1 VLITNVPLISKKNK
15 QPCCSE
21 KIEVYSEQNGSQSES
36 PWIFKMEFMNMEYL
50 ADCKQLVQFT
60 MYESIHYSATYGIL
74 LYNDTVVLQTHNAL
88 YSLPLTSNHT
98 LSHVLQTLKFDCYA
112 IDITSRFT
120 LNHITNFIMHHK
132 LHQLYPLTMNI
143 YTSKFMLQSMI
154 STQSLP
160 PTKAI
165 QETVFYSI
173 QPTHIAAVCA
183 EFVLE

>member
-1 VLITNVPLISKKNK
+1 
-15 QPCCSE
+15 
-21 KIEVYSEQNGSQSES
+21 
-36 PWIFKMEFMNMEYL
+36 MECL

-60 MYESIHYSATYGIL
+60 LYESIHQSATYGVL

-88 YSLPLTSNHT
+88 YSLPLSVKNT
-98 LSHVLQTLKFDCYA
+98 LSQVLQILKFDCYA

-120 LNHITNFIMHHK
+120 LNHITKFIMHYK
-132 LHQLYPLTMNI
+132 LCQLYPFTMNI

-154 STQSLP
+154 SNQSLP
-160 PTKAI
+160 PTKVM

>member
-1 VLITNVPLISKKNK
+1 MSLTYL
-15 QPCCSE
+15 
-21 KIEVYSEQNGSQSES
+21 
-36 PWIFKMEFMNMEYL
+36 NMECL

-60 MYESIHYSATYGIL
+60 LYESIHQSATYGVL

-88 YSLPLTSNHT
+88 YSLPLSVKNT
-98 LSHVLQTLKFDCYA
+98 LSQVLQILKFDCYA

-120 LNHITNFIMHHK
+120 LNHITKFIMHYK
-132 LHQLYPLTMNI
+132 LCQLYPFTMNI

-154 STQSLP
+154 SNQSLP
-160 PTKAI
+160 PTKVM